1 MEGQVPNYQYL
12 LRLASYN
19 FQTKYKATSTT
30 KHVLHSSRSHT
41 SHVATPCTDMVIS
54 INSQGRLLALN
65 PIPPFNSCVILEAY
79 FPYLQNGG
87 INSYFTG
94 FLIRIKKDIT
104 YGTWQALNNVLKYNK
119 LKITKQI

>member
-1 MEGQVPNYQYL
+1 MEGQIPNYQYL

-19 FQTKYKATSTT
+19 FSNQIQKKQLPQLCMCFIQITYE
-30 KHVLHSSRSHT
+30 
-41 SHVATPCTDMVIS
+41 PCTDMVVS
-54 INSQGRLLALN
+54 IDSQGRLLDLN

-94 FLIRIKKDIT
+94 LLIRSK
-104 YGTWQALNNVLKYNK
+104 
-119 LKITKQI
+119 